1 MPSSALYRVGAYAIR
16 LHDTHRPWKAQAAAR
31 VHRIRGQVEAIERAL
46 DGEAGCEQVMHL
58 IAGVRGATAGL
69 MAEVVE
75 DHVRT
80 HLVDAEKH
88 PGALNIEAAEQLLE
102 VVRTYLK

>member
-1 MPSSALYRVGAYAIR
+1 M
-16 LHDTHRPWKAQAAAR
+16 THTVRGKHKLLAR
-31 VHRIRGQVEAIERAL
+31 VRRIKGQIEAIERAL
-46 DGEAGCEQVMHL
+46 DGEAGCDQVLHL

-80 HLVDAEKH
+80 HLVDAERH
-88 PGALNIEAAEQLLE
+88 PGALNADAAEQLLE

>member
-1 MPSSALYRVGAYAIR
+1 M
-16 LHDTHRPWKAQAAAR
+16 THTVRHKQKLLAR
-31 VHRIRGQVEAIERAL
+31 VRRIRGQVEAIERAL
-46 DGEAGCEQVMHL
+46 DGEAGCGQVMHL
-58 IAGVRGATAGL
+58 IAGARGAMAGL

-80 HLVDAEKH
+80 HLLDAETRQN
-88 PGALNIEAAEQLLE
+88 ALNTEAAEQLLE

>member
-1 MPSSALYRVGAYAIR
+1 M
-16 LHDTHRPWKAQAAAR
+16 THTVREKQKLLAR
-31 VHRIRGQVEAIERAL
+31 VRRLRGQIEAIERAL
-46 DGEAGCEQVMHL
+46 DGEAGCDQVMHL
-58 IAGVRGATAGL
+58 IAGARGAMAGL

-80 HLVDAEKH
+80 HLVD
-88 PGALNIEAAEQLLE
+88 PPEAMNTDAVEQLLE

>member
-1 MPSSALYRVGAYAIR
+1 M
-16 LHDTHRPWKAQAAAR
+16 THTVREKTKLLAR
-31 VHRIRGQVEAIERAL
+31 VRRIRGQVEAVERAL
-46 DGEAGCEQVMHL
+46 DGEAGCDQVLHL
-58 IAGVRGATAGL
+58 IAGVRGAMAGL

-80 HLVDAEKH
+80 HLVDADKH
-88 PGALNIEAAEQLLE
+88 PGALNTEATEQLLE